1 MGVRPTLRCL
11 RDDLRLPL
19 SPIDDPLDEVDH
31 PLLRKASDQFADSS
45 GTRERIR
52 AIDDA
57 VIFKTKVQRWRGAV
71 WTDKDE
77 RPWLIAAGWRED
89 GSPQDFYEAFAHSA
103 KAARARYN
111 AEHSRPLST
120 RTRVADWLPT
130 NDDLDRYHAE
140 AGVILHRQLKT
151 VVRTLVRDSLLDGH
165 EHAGDVAGATVG
177 VLVRADEGHETYVA
191 LRIVG
196 SVPDGLLAVILALV
210 PGCDRDGWGYEFAMP
225 HRPLAPNEQVW
236 SNMMDPTIAA
246 QLLED

>member
-1 MGVRPTLRCL
+1 MRVRPTLRCL
-11 RDDLRLPL
+11 RDDLRLLLP
-19 SPIDDPLDEVDH
+19 PIDDPLDEVDH
-31 PLLRKASDQFADSS
+31 PLLRKVSDQFADSG

-57 VIFKTKVQRWRGAV
+57 VVFKAKAQRWRGAV
-71 WTDKDE
+71 WIDKDE
-77 RPWLIAAGWRED
+77 QPWLIAAGWRED
-89 GSPQDFYEAFAHSA
+89 GS
-103 KAARARYN
+103 
-111 AEHSRPLST
+111 L
-120 RTRVADWLPT
+120 
-130 NDDLDRYHAE
+130 DDLDRYRAE
-140 AGVILHRQLKT
+140 AGVRLHRQLTT
-151 VVRTLVRDSLLDGH
+151 VVRDLVRDSLLDGH
-165 EHAGDVAGATVG
+165 EHAADMAGATVG